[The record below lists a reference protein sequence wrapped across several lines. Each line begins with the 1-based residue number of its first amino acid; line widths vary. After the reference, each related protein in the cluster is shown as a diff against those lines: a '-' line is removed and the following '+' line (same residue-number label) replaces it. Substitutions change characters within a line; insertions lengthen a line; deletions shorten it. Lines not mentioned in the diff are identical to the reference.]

1 MNNDLELTIPRKR
14 IKNGFNLI
22 EAAIVLGVVGL
33 VVGGIWIAAAT
44 VRENMKVNLIVTGV
58 GQTIENV
65 RSLNAGFSPAA
76 LYASVSLGNLTSTLY
91 EAKAFPSD
99 FVTSFNSSGYGV
111 GFWSASSG
119 LRLWAIPGIAYPI
132 QPYIST
138 LGEYYLTFWGL
149 NKSECYKVGAELFKK
164 AVQLRINELDLNQSS
179 LHILYQYQ
187 QPIYT
192 FDTVMSTLRIYC
204 NNSSTIDVHFG
215 P

>member
-1 MNNDLELTIPRKR
+1 MNNNNELTIAKKKS
-14 IKNGFNLI
+14 KNGFNLI
-22 EAAIVLGVVGL
+22 EAAIVLGIVGL
-33 VVGGIWIAAAT
+33 IVGGIWVAAAT

-58 GQTIENV
+58 SQTIDNV
-65 RSLNAGFSPAA
+65 RRLNAGFSPAT
-76 LYASVSLGNLTSTLY
+76 LYASVALGNLTSTLY

-99 FVTSFNSSGYGV
+99 FVTSFNSSGYGI

-119 LRLWAIPGIAYPI
+119 LRLWAIPGIAYTI
-132 QPYIST
+132 QPYISS

-149 NKSECYKVGAELFKK
+149 NKVECYKVGVELFKK
-164 AVQLRINELDLNQSS
+164 AEQLRINELDINQSS
-179 LHILYQYQ
+179 LHILYVYQ

-192 FDTVMSTLRIYC
+192 FDTASASLRAYC